1 MVLTAEDM
9 RLRELKRLCEQA
21 ERLKREADKLC
32 KHIQTRIDRSRALHG
47 DAPRRPERRRI
58 RR

>member
-1 MVLTAEDM
+1 VLTGEEL

-21 ERLKREADKLC
+21 ERLKRDADKLC

-47 DAPRRPERRRI
+47 DEPRRLERRRT

>member
-1 MVLTAEDM
+1 MFTAEDL

-47 DAPRRPERRRI
+47 DAPKRQERRRT